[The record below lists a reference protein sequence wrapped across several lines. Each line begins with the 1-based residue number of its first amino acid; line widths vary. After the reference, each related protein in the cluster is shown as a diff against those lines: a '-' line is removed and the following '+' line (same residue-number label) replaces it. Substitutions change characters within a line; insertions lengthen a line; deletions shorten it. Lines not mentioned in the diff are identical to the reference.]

1 MPSGERSQTWYPELV
16 RFLRSQW
23 KRDLSW
29 EDMASLRDQLQRMLE
44 DLRASRGIVPPT
56 FRCRKCGTTAT
67 GAQPR
72 ISIRSMLISVRR
84 FGIDADEAIRKRERE
99 WARHRRLAGLD
110 LFGRPTVSP
119 DKERREAM

>member
-16 RFLRSQW
+16 GFLRSQW
-23 KRDLSW
+23 RRDLSW
-29 EDMASLRDQLQRMLE
+29 EDMVLLRDQLQRMFE

-56 FRCRKCGTTAT
+56 LRCWRCGTKAS

-84 FGIDADEAIRKRERE
+84 FGIDADEPTRKRERE
-99 WARHRRLAGLD
+99 WARHRNLAGLD
-110 LFGRPTVSP
+110 LFGRPTVSQG
-119 DKERREAM
+119 DERGEQT